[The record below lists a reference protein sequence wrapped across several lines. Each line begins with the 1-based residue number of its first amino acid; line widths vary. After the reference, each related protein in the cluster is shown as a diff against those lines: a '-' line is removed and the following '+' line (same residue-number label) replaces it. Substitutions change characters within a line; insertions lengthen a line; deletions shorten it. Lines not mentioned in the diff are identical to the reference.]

1 MKIAKIEDLHCDVG
15 WRVFSFLKVV
25 TDHGIVG
32 YSEYNESYG
41 SKGLTSVIRPLADS
55 LIGVDPRAVEKI
67 AANFYARTRLKTD
80 GHY

>member
-15 WRVFSFLKVV
+15 WRVFSFPKVV

-41 SKGLTSVIRPLADS
+41 SKGLTSMRML
-55 LIGVDPRAVEKI
+55 
-67 AANFYARTRLKTD
+67 YARTRLKTD